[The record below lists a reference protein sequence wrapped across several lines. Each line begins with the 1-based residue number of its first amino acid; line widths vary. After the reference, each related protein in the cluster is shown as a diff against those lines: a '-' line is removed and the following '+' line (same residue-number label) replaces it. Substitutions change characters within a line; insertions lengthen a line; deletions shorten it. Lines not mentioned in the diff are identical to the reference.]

1 MNNSRTPHVVR
12 ADDKRSGPPTR
23 LSLRRQARAS

>member
-1 MNNSRTPHVVR
+1 MMTQSNKPAVR

-23 LSLRRQARAS
+23 RRPARQSPSA